1 MGRWVFYFLIIKYK
15 RIKIY
20 TPSPPPPHN
29 VLKLVRSTKRISSC
43 LFEHGDIPT
52 YLWAACCYTIVGVL
66 NEPYSAK
73 PAQRSS
79 HTGPPGYIGWTWFQ
93 PMQPGG
99 PVRLLRR
106 AGLADFKVRIKLPP
120 QVSLSRRAGSGYS
133 WAYLPA
139 PSPQNTLLTKKI
151 RWRHAELK
159 GGEGGGGR
167 GKIREKHTGAG
178 KKEKHSRF
186 FHTKGGALCTKC
198 AQNIQKKI
206 LSGGKERVQKYCMFS
221 CIAVQAT

>member
-1 MGRWVFYFLIIKYK
+1 MFWSSLDRQEECHPVFLSMG
-15 RIKIY
+15 
-20 TPSPPPPHN
+20 TSH
-29 VLKLVRSTKRISSC
+29 
-43 LFEHGDIPT
+43 T
-52 YLWAACCYTIVGVL
+52 YLPMGSCCYTIVGVL

-93 PMQPGG
+93 PMYTGG
-99 PVRLLRR
+99 HVRLLRW
-106 AGLADFKVRIKLPP
+106 AGLADYKVRLKLPP

-159 GGEGGGGR
+159 GEGGGRGGR
-167 GKIREKHTGAG
+167 GKIREKRTGAG
-178 KKEKHSRF
+178 KEEKHSRLF
-186 FHTKGGALCTKC
+186 
-198 AQNIQKKI
+198 
-206 LSGGKERVQKYCMFS
+206 
-221 CIAVQAT
+221 